1 LQIVGKLN
9 PISLALENENLH
21 LQPTWP
27 KLSGL
32 GMGSSWG
39 GVTSF
44 LLVKLF
50 EYQCRTGLF
59 FLFSSKVS
67 SVAVMRLELE
77 LVVLHLI
84 AE

>member
-59 FLFSSKVS
+59 FLFSS
-67 SVAVMRLELE
+67 VAVMRLELE